1 MINTVEF
8 ILNCI
13 TLVIGICTWMVI
25 LMILMLI
32 VYYLFHNRIKQEEKM
47 TIIHG
52 INMYILLLIFITIS
66 ISFNIQT
73 MLGDLNKQNFN
84 SFSCIL
90 AGYFVIVSI
99 NSLYYIFFNQALFR
113 LCRIVYSTYGWI
125 QLSWIHIILSPIEI
139 ILICILYS
147 PAFVWHDIVY
157 LTKEYYCFIDY
168 TNLRLSLWVSFNT
181 YGIPL
186 CLLMLVY
193 LRITIFIRQQS
204 NNLTWLT
211 KKRQQQDLIVIR
223 RIFIILSLLIIIGL
237 PTIILMIRFYITG
250 KLHPLFYRILW
261 FSVTLSMMIL
271 TITMIILT
279 PQLKKIVFK
288 YFRHNRVI
296 PINRTLQNQNQQR
309 YITTIL

>member
-8 ILNCI
+8 LLNCI
-13 TLVIGICTWMVI
+13 TLVIGICTWMMI

-32 VYYLFHNRIKQEEKM
+32 FYYLFHNRIKQEDKM

-52 INMYILLLIFITIS
+52 INMYILLLIFTTIS
-66 ISFNIQT
+66 VSFNIQT
-73 MLGDLNKQNFN
+73 MLGDLNEQNFN

-99 NSLYYIFFNQALFR
+99 NSLYYVFFNQALFR
-113 LCRIVYSTYGWI
+113 LCRIVYSTYEWI

-211 KKRQQQDLIVIR
+211 KKTSTTR
-223 RIFIILSLLIIIGL
+223 FNCYS
-237 PTIILMIRFYITG
+237 TFYITG

-296 PINRTLQNQNQQR
+296 PINRTLPNQNQNQQR